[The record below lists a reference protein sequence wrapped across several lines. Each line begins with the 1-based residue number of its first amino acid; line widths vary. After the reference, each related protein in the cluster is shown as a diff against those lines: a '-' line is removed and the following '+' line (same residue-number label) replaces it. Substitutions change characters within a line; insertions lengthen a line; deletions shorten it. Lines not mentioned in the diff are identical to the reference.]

1 MSKVNIFDYI
11 DEYDNEEDSMNGR
24 PMVYKMKKQ
33 NKQKVEFNDNSK
45 RNKPSNRKKN
55 PYKNIAL
62 SED

>member
-11 DEYDNEEDSMNGR
+11 EEYDNEEDLMNGK

-45 RNKPSNRKKN
+45 RKPSNRKKN

>member
-11 DEYDNEEDSMNGR
+11 EEYDNEEDSMNGK

-45 RNKPSNRKKN
+45 RKPSNRKTN
-55 PYKNIAL
+55 PYKNITL

>member
-11 DEYDNEEDSMNGR
+11 EEYENEEDSMNGK

-45 RNKPSNRKKN
+45 RKPSNRKKN
-55 PYKNIAL
+55 PYKNITL

>member
-1 MSKVNIFDYI
+1 MKNIFEYI
-11 DEYDNEEDSMNGR
+11 EEYDGEETMNGK
-24 PMVYKMKKQ
+24 PNTFKMKKQ

-45 RNKPSNRKKN
+45 RNKPSNRKTN